1 MALLDRRLDY
11 RRVAWIEL
19 SGQIAFYV
27 VAVGLALV
35 RPSVWAP
42 VLGWWTQQLVLL
54 VGACRAASWL
64 PRPAWD
70 ARSAREMIGYGVG
83 YSAAVWIYQ
92 LRRAVNPLVVG
103 RYLGAEAV
111 GVVSLTFQLV
121 VQLSFV
127 AVSAWRLA
135 TAALARV
142 QADRGRLL
150 RAVEEGMRLQVPA
163 VAPFLLLFAW
173 LSPRLVPLLLG
184 AEWRQVPELF
194 PFVAAAFL
202 FSAVFTM
209 QSSALFVIRKNL
221 EVGAAHLIQL
231 FLLAAVGLALVPALG
246 LPGWG
251 LAELATVAGFLYL
264 HRAVAREIGVP
275 RYGATLWLSA
285 ACALAMFTPVLGL
298 VALAP
303 LALATLLAQPW
314 RDLLGALQALRAAGS
329 ETRA

>member
-1 MALLDRRLDY
+1 
-11 RRVAWIEL
+11 
-19 SGQIAFYV
+19 
-27 VAVGLALV
+27 VGVALV
-35 RPSVWAP
+35 RPTVWAP
-42 VLGWWTQQLVLL
+42 VLGWWTLQVVLL
-54 VGACRAASWL
+54 VGACRGASYA

-70 ARSAREMIGYGVG
+70 ARSAGEMMRYGLG
-83 YSAAVWIYQ
+83 YSAAIWIYQ

-142 QADRGRLL
+142 QAERGRLL

-173 LSPRLVPLLLG
+173 LSPWLVPRLLG
-184 AEWRQVPELF
+184 PEWRMIPELF
-194 PFVAAAFL
+194 PYVAAAFL

-209 QSSALFVIRKNL
+209 QSSALFVIRRNL

-231 FLLAAVGLALVPALG
+231 VLLAAAGSALVPALG
-246 LPGWG
+246 LRGWG
-251 LAELATVAGFLYL
+251 LAEIATVAGFFYL
-264 HRAVAREIGVP
+264 HRAVAREVGAP
-275 RYGATLWLSA
+275 RYGTTLWLAA
-285 ACALAMFTPVLGL
+285 ACALAMFAPVLG
-298 VALAP
+298 ALALVP

-314 RDLLGALQALRAAGS
+314 RDLVGAFQALRAAGVEAGS
-329 ETRA
+329 EMRA